1 MKKKRALVV
10 IAWVVLSLLYLLPII
25 DLSGL
30 HFAIIRGDDYP
41 FHFSRIFSAID
52 QLSKTESIQALGRFG
67 EHDIFYGANIFYP
80 TLTTVLPI
88 AGLTML
94 FHSVVAGVYVYLFF
108 MNVLTFYIAYCCS
121 NYICQ
126 LCFTNENSRLKIL
139 TPYVFSVFYVFS
151 HYRMICFYQRFD
163 LGEFFVLSMY
173 PLVFAGFYSIIKDKG
188 NKKHWLIIGMTL
200 IAYSHLLSLMLV
212 VVVLAILFLISLI
225 RKKLTFNIVKQFL
238 ISAVMTGF
246 LSSGALLPIVYEMIT
261 FPIRS
266 VSVHDLSKEASD
278 IIAMIENSSINNLT
292 YTSIGFMLLSSLIV
306 AVIQIIFK
314 HESIVKRLP
323 IVKQSL
329 VASLI
334 LLVMTTKLFP
344 WRIVQHTPLSI
355 IQFPFRLMPFLT
367 LFGSFLGAVL
377 LSDYLSH
384 NEKSSTKKWVISLSL
399 FLVVMSTISV
409 NELMIRRS
417 LGTLMFGEQDIV
429 TTKRYQK
436 SVNKDYFPAGL
447 SETQTKRIK
456 NKIGLL
462 NQKEVLMPYTFEK
475 DSVLIELTT
484 KDKVT
489 NVVTPI
495 IGYSGLVIRDETGN
509 QLKTMLSSGKTLS
522 FILPRGHHKLF
533 VYYDPPFIIKYSSVF
548 SMVIA
553 VMYAIYLFKN
563 RKKSGTEPKR

>member
-1 MKKKRALVV
+1 MKRMRVLIVV
-10 IAWVVLSLLYLLPII
+10 AWIGLSLLYLLPIV

-30 HFAIIRGDDYP
+30 HLAIIRGDDYP
-41 FHFSRIFSAID
+41 FHFSRIFSAMD
-52 QLSKTESIQALGRFG
+52 QLNQTGYIQALGRFG

-108 MNVLTFYIAYCCS
+108 MNVLTFYIAYRCS

-126 LCFTNENSRLKIL
+126 LCFNNENSHLKIL
-139 TPYVFSVFYVFS
+139 TPYIFSVFYVFS

-188 NKKHWLIIGMTL
+188 SKKHWLIIGMTF
-200 IAYSHLLSLMLV
+200 IAYSHLLSLFLV
-212 VVVLAILFLISLI
+212 VI
-225 RKKLTFNIVKQFL
+225 
-238 ISAVMTGF
+238 F
-246 LSSGALLPIVYEMIT
+246 LSVLCIGFFIKKSLTVKVFKQLFYSALMTVLLSLGALLPIVYEMIT

-266 VSVHDLSKEASD
+266 VSVHDLSEEASD
-278 IIAMIENSSINNLT
+278 IVAMIENSSVNNLT
-292 YTSIGFMLLSSLIV
+292 YTSIGFILLCSLVV
-306 AVIQIIFK
+306 AVIQIVFK
-314 HESIVKRLP
+314 HDSVVKRLP
-323 IVKQSL
+323 IAKQSL
-329 VASLI
+329 VMSLI
-334 LLVMTTKLFP
+334 LLIMMTKLFP

-384 NEKSSTKKWVISLSL
+384 NEKRFTKKMVISLSL
-399 FLVVMSTISV
+399 LLVVMSTISV

-417 LGTLMFGEQDIV
+417 LGTLMFGKQDIV

-447 SETQTKRIK
+447 NETQTKRIK

-462 NQKEVLMPYTFEK
+462 NQKEVSMPYTFAK
-475 DSVLIELTT
+475 DSVLLELTT

-489 NVVTPI
+489 DVVTPI
-495 IGYSGLVIRDETGN
+495 IGYNGLVVRDETGR
-509 QLKTMLSSGKTLS
+509 QLKTMLSSGKTVS
-522 FILPRGHHKLF
+522 FTLPRGHHKLF

-563 RKKSGTEPKR
+563 RTDPLK